1 MKNQSKQLKRLK
13 KGKDVYLTKYI
24 FQIVKFLKSK

>member
-13 KGKDVYLTKYI
+13 KEKDVYLIKYV
-24 FQIVKFLKSK
+24 FQMVKFLKSK